1 MSEFVIFIPSAGH
14 RDPVLP
20 ASQSRFGSIRSSSCT
35 FIITMPG
42 SDAGSG
48 SILLSAFP
56 PPPNGQSPLK
66 KQYSIHPHPTHS
78 RSRPHAQP
86 RPRQPILLSRAQ
98 SLPGI
103 PAADDKLHLTTRPF
117 TAGAHAHAHA
127 QAVTSPSARSSIRA
141 PSVRS
146 MSMSIRPQANHNRG
160 RSRTMRPPPIT
171 PAEFERLPPTL
182 Q

>member
-1 MSEFVIFIPSAGH
+1 MSKFVNFTQSAGQ
-14 RDPVLP
+14 RVPVLP

-56 PPPNGQSPLK
+56 PPPNRQSPLK

-86 RPRQPILLSRAQ
+86 RPRQPILISRAQ
-98 SLPGI
+98 SLPGT

-117 TAGAHAHAHA
+117 TAGAHAHA
-127 QAVTSPSARSSIRA
+127 QAVTSPSARTSIRA